1 MQEVQEP
8 GFLVGEAETIKH
20 IVDTLTLEEY
30 LIVYAIKLLF
40 LAYILDCLWFL
51 GIFKKPNQ

>member
-20 IVDTLTLEEY
+20 IVDTLTPEEY
-30 LIVYAIKLLF
+30 PIVYTINNIF
-40 LAYILDCLWFL
+40 LA
-51 GIFKKPNQ
+51 